1 MGGGKCVLNDHLWS
15 RASDVWGYPDM
26 MDEEAILALEA
37 KGKLGWRAAMELLEP
52 FGPVAANFAE
62 TVRVLISH
70 YEHGGAEMPIGG
82 QNLVIRLLKNNTIKA
97 AYYFVAKA
105 YRPQLLAGKNPLTV
119 KDLFTGFSAIEH
131 AAILS
136 FCYLFR
142 NLSKKSDKDEWEYVQ
157 APLYEA
163 LSLGSAMGQSVP
175 EVGLAFGMLSRGLR
189 YLSFA
194 PFLIGNRRGFKEY
207 RRHLKA
213 KDLPF
218 DLAFEQKVW
227 ECNNIQV
234 AAMLLT
240 YMGFNRTAAMQF
252 IAAADRDPKVTPDE
266 LYGIRFRMAEAILD
280 SYMEA
285 GEIPE
290 QCPAWVGKK
299 LPFSAETRGN
309 LLTSFNRELSE
320 DTRIEWL
327 NKGSASI
334 NPDSTPEFFAAGG
347 VPVEPDTED
356 DAAPIEQVE
365 I

>member
-1 MGGGKCVLNDHLWS
+1 
-15 RASDVWGYPDM
+15 
-26 MDEEAILALEA
+26 MDEETILELEA
-37 KGKLGWRAAMELLEP
+37 KGKLGWRAATELLEP
-52 FGPVAANFAE
+52 FGPIAANFAE
-62 TVRVLISH
+62 TIRVLISH
-70 YEHGGAEMPIGG
+70 YEHGGTEMPLGA

-105 YRPQLLAGKNPLTV
+105 YRPQLLEGKSPLTV
-119 KDLFTGFSAIEH
+119 RDLFTGFSAIEH

-142 NLSKKSDKDEWEYVQ
+142 NLSKRSDKDEWEYVQ

-163 LSLGSAMGQSVP
+163 LSVGSAIGQCVP

-189 YLSFA
+189 YLAFA
-194 PFLIGNRRGFKEY
+194 PFLVGNRRGFKEY

-218 DLAFEQKVW
+218 DLACEQRIW
-227 ECNNIQV
+227 ECNNIQI
-234 AAMLLT
+234 AAMLLM

-252 IAAADRDPKVTPDE
+252 VAAVEKDPKVAPDE
-266 LYGIRFRMAEAILD
+266 LYGVRFRMSEAIMN
-280 SYMEA
+280 SYMET

-299 LPFSAETRGN
+299 LPLSAETRGN
-309 LLTSFNRELSE
+309 LLSSFKKALSE
-320 DTRIEWL
+320 ETRIEWL

-334 NPDSTPEFFAAGG
+334 NPDSTPEFFVKGG
-347 VPVEPDTED
+347 VPAETEAEPEPETL
-356 DAAPIEQVE
+356 AAPIEE
-365 I
+365 PAA

>member
-1 MGGGKCVLNDHLWS
+1 
-15 RASDVWGYPDM
+15 M
-26 MDEEAILALEA
+26 MDEETILALEA
-37 KGKLGWRAAMELLEP
+37 KGKLGWRAAIELLEP

-62 TVRVLISH
+62 TIRVLISH
-70 YEHGGAEMPIGG
+70 YEHGGTEMPIGA

-105 YRPQLLAGKNPLTV
+105 YRPQLLEGKSPLTV
-119 KDLFTGFSAIEH
+119 KDLFAGFSAIEH

-163 LSLGSAMGQSVP
+163 LSLGSAIGQCVP

-189 YLSFA
+189 YLAFA

-213 KDLPF
+213 KDLPY
-218 DLAFEQKVW
+218 DLACEQRIW

-240 YMGFNRTAAMQF
+240 YMGFNRTVAIQFVAAV
-252 IAAADRDPKVTPDE
+252 DRDPKVVPDE
-266 LYGIRFRMAEAILD
+266 LYGIRFRMADAILD
-280 SYMEA
+280 SYMET

-299 LPFSAETRGN
+299 LPLSAETRGN
-309 LLTSFNRELSE
+309 LLDSFRRVLSE
-320 DTRIEWL
+320 NTRIEWL
-327 NKGSASI
+327 NKGSTSI
-334 NPDSTPEFFAAGG
+334 NPDSTPEFFVEGG
-347 VPVEPDTED
+347 VPAEPDGEAET
-356 DAAPIEQVE
+356 APIEEPAV
-365 I
+365 

>member
-1 MGGGKCVLNDHLWS
+1 
-15 RASDVWGYPDM
+15 M
-26 MDEEAILALEA
+26 MDEETILALEA
-37 KGKLGWRAAMELLEP
+37 KGKLGWRVAMELLEP

-62 TVRVLISH
+62 TIRVLISH
-70 YEHGGAEMPIGG
+70 YEHGGSEMPLGA

-105 YRPQLLAGKNPLTV
+105 YRPQILDKKPLTV
-119 KDLFTGFSAIEH
+119 RDLFNGFSAIEH

-142 NLSKKSDKDEWEYVQ
+142 NLSKRSDKDEWEYVQ

-163 LSLGSAMGQSVP
+163 LSIGSAMGQCVP

-213 KDLPF
+213 NDLPY
-218 DLAFEQKVW
+218 DLAFEHKIW
-227 ECNNIQV
+227 ECNNLQV

-240 YMGFNRTAAMQF
+240 YMGFNRNAAIQF
-252 IAAADRDPKVTPDE
+252 IAAAERDQKVAPDE
-266 LYGIRFRMAEAILD
+266 LYGMRFRMAEAILD
-280 SYMEA
+280 SYMET

-299 LPFSAETRGN
+299 LPLPAEVRGN
-309 LLTSFNRELSE
+309 ILASFNRVLAE

-334 NPDSTPEFFAAGG
+334 NPDSTPEFFADGG
-347 VPVEPDTED
+347 APAESDGDAEPAT
-356 DAAPIEQVE
+356 IE
-365 I
+365 